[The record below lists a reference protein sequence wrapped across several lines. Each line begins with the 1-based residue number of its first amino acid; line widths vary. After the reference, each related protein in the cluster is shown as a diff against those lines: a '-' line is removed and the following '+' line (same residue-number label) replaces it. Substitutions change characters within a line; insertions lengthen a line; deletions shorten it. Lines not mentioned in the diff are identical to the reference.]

1 MRATSR
7 IIAVLSAATLLGS
20 LLVGT
25 AYAAKPVTGNPAGDL
40 DQCANGGVNAAPI
53 QCAGSAWQN
62 GNLNGNQ
69 AHYSEGHSVPYRLR
83 FTGLTVGTVYNATI
97 EWDTTQSGKHALDY
111 LTSFDRTE
119 TTANACSGVTGSFC
133 AGAGT
138 PIAIPGDLNV
148 SGAGVSQVAGS
159 FRLWGGNT
167 TSTSGYTLS
176 APYTGSSAT
185 KITVTF
191 TATVANPVLAWGG
204 HIATRI
210 DWGQNN
216 SAVSINGS
224 PFHMRFLD
232 LNGSGGNQDRSLSN
246 DAVVFPAQITI
257 IKDTSPNAATS
268 FSFTPSAGIL
278 EGFPPASPPVAASTF
293 GLVDNGAA
301 GTNTKQLSTTT
312 FGSNLT
318 VIEADPG
325 AAYAVTGACVES
337 GTQDSS
343 FSGRTATIKAQEA
356 EVITCTFTNT
366 LQNGTITLTK
376 VVQSNNGGNAGVNDF
391 GLTIG
396 GQVVSSGGS
405 IVATPGTPYAIN
417 ETLLPGY
424 EFVSITGTGCPAA
437 LGGTVTVGGGG
448 SVSCTITNRD
458 LAPTLAL
465 TKTVSNT
472 SGGNN
477 PRSDWTLTATAAA
490 GSGAS
495 NISGSADVTA
505 TAAKSNVVYTLSE
518 SNVLGYTNGTTWIC
532 SGTGVHQ
539 EANTVTLEEGAAGI
553 CNVTN
558 TDQAPTL
565 ALTKTVTNSNG
576 GNNPK
581 TDWTLSATAPVG
593 SGFATISGTA
603 DVGATVARSN
613 IVYTL
618 SESAVAGYT
627 NGTTWTCTDAATPDR
642 FSQTAT
648 TVTLFEGAAVS
659 CSVTNTDQAPTL
671 ALDKIVSNPNGGNN
685 PQSAWTLSATPEAN
699 SVGATL
705 ISGSADV
712 GPSAA
717 KSNVVYT
724 LSESSVP
731 GYTNGTTWT
740 CSDGPG
746 ADRFSQTDTTVTLFE
761 GAAVSCSVT
770 NADIA
775 PTLALDKDVSNT
787 NGGNN
792 LQGDWTLSATP
803 EANLVGATLISGSA
817 DVGATAAKSNVIYTL
832 SESTVLGYTNG
843 TTWTCTGTGVHQ
855 VNNTVSLDE
864 GAVGSCTVT
873 NTDQAPTLALTKVVS
888 NTSGG
893 NDPKSSWILTATPA
907 AGSGYSPI
915 SGSADVI
922 ATAAKSNVVY
932 TLSESNV
939 TGYTN
944 GTIWTCT
951 DTASPDR
958 FSQTDTTVTLFEG
971 AAVSCSVTNVDDA
984 PTLALTKTVSN
995 LSGGNN
1001 DKSDWTLSATAPIGS
1016 GFATITGAADVL
1028 ATPARSNIVYTLSE
1042 STVLGYTNG
1051 TSWTCTDAA
1060 SPDRFTQTATTVT
1073 LFEGAAVS
1081 CTVTNTD
1088 VAPTLALD
1096 KTIDD
1101 DFGGGASEEDFV
1113 LTAHPA
1119 SGSDITN
1126 LDGGDVEATAAK
1138 ANMAYTLSE
1147 TSLPGYAGRAW
1158 TCSDGADPDRFS
1170 LVGNVVTL
1178 DEGAVVTCSIIND
1191 DSPASPTGTSVQH
1204 WVLHDTLTI
1213 SGIRPGGDPSNL
1225 ATVTFR
1231 LYSDDTCATQVGDDE
1246 VVGITAGVAATS
1258 DGVTV
1263 YETGLYYWTAEYS
1276 GDAYNNDFTTTC
1288 GEEITQIQAKDNHG
1302 GGRDDLL
1309 LPI

>member
-7 IIAVLSAATLLGS
+7 MIAVLSAATLLGS

-40 DQCANGGVNAAPI
+40 DQCANGGVNAAAI
-53 QCAGSAWQN
+53 LCAGSAWQN

-83 FTGLTVGTVYNATI
+83 LSGLTVGTQYHVTI

-111 LTSFDRTE
+111 LTSYNRTE
-119 TTANACSGVTGSFC
+119 SSANPCSGVTGCTLASPN
-133 AGAGT
+133 T
-138 PIAIPGDLNV
+138 YAIPVDPNLGTV
-148 SGAGVSQVAGS
+148 TPVAGVFS
-159 FRLWGGNT
+159 LWGGSFLAPPNGA
-167 TSTSGYTLS
+167 SGYTLS
-176 APYTGSSAT
+176 GTYAGSSAT
-185 KITVTF
+185 KITLHF
-191 TATVANPVLAWGG
+191 TASVANPVLAWGG

-268 FSFTPSAGIL
+268 FSFTPSTGIL
-278 EGFPPASPPVAASTF
+278 DGFPPATPPVAATTF
-293 GLVDNGAA
+293 NLVDNGAA
-301 GTNTKQLSTTT
+301 GTNTKQLSTVM

-318 VIEADPG
+318 VSEADPG
-325 AAYAVTGACVES
+325 AAYTVTGACVES

-343 FSGRTATIKAQEA
+343 FSGRTATISAQEA

-366 LQNGTITLTK
+366 LNNGTITLTK
-376 VVQSNNGGNAGVNDF
+376 VVQNTNGGNAGVNDF

-396 GQVVSSGGS
+396 GQPVSSGGS

-417 ETLLPGY
+417 ETLLDGY
-424 EFVSITGTGCPAA
+424 AFVSISGAGCPAA

-477 PRSDWTLTATAAA
+477 PKSDWTLTATAAA

-539 EANTVTLEEGAAGI
+539 EANTVTLDEGAAGI

-565 ALTKTVTNSNG
+565 ALTKTVSNSNG

-581 TDWTLSATAPVG
+581 SDWTLSATAPVG

-603 DVGATVARSN
+603 DVGATAARSN
-613 IVYTL
+613 IAYTL

-627 NGTTWTCTDAATPDR
+627 NGTTWTCSDAATPDR
-642 FSQTAT
+642 FTQTAT

-724 LSESSVP
+724 LSESSVT
-731 GYTNGTTWT
+731 GYTNGTIWT

-770 NADIA
+770 NTDQA
-775 PTLALDKDVSNT
+775 PTLALDKIVSNT

-792 LQGDWTLSATP
+792 LQGDWTLTATP
-803 EANLVGATLISGSA
+803 AAGSGYTTISGSA
-817 DVGATAAKSNVIYTL
+817 DVSATAAKSNVIYTL

-855 VNNTVSLDE
+855 VDNTVSLDE
-864 GAVGSCTVT
+864 GAAGSCSVT

-888 NTSGG
+888 NTNGG
-893 NDPKSSWILTATPA
+893 NDPKSSWTLTATPA
-907 AGSGYSPI
+907 AGSGYLSI
-915 SGSADVI
+915 SGSADVS

-932 TLSESNV
+932 TLSESSV

-951 DTASPDR
+951 DAASPDR
-958 FSQTDTTVTLFEG
+958 FSQTDNTVTLFEG
-971 AAVSCSVTNVDDA
+971 AAVSCSVTNADNA

-1001 DKSDWTLSATAPIGS
+1001 DKSDWTLSATPPVGS
-1016 GFATITGAADVL
+1016 GFTTISGSADV
-1028 ATPARSNIVYTLSE
+1028 AAAAARSNIVYTLSE
-1042 STVLGYTNG
+1042 SNVTGYTNG
-1051 TSWTCTDAA
+1051 TTWTCTDAA
-1060 SPDRFTQTATTVT
+1060 SPDRFSQTATTVT

-1081 CTVTNTD
+1081 CNVTNTD

-1113 LTAHPA
+1113 LSATPTI
-1119 SGSDITN
+1119 GSVITD
-1126 LDGGDVEATAAK
+1126 LGGDVPATGAK
-1138 ANMAYTLSE
+1138 SNMEYTLTE
-1147 TSLPGYAGRAW
+1147 TALPGYEGRAW
-1158 TCSDGADPDRFS
+1158 TCSDNASPDRFS
-1170 LVGNVVTL
+1170 LAGNVVTL
-1178 DEGAVVTCSIIND
+1178 FEGAVVTCSIIND
-1191 DSPASPTGTSVQH
+1191 DSPASPTGSTVQH

-1213 SGIRPGGDPSNL
+1213 SGIRPGGDPDNL

-1231 LYSDDTCATQVGDDE
+1231 LFSDDECGTLVGART
-1246 VVGITAGVAATS
+1246 VGISAGGVAATS
-1258 DGVTV
+1258 VGVTV
-1263 YETGLYYWTAEYS
+1263 YETGLYYWTAAYS
-1276 GDAYNNDFTTTC
+1276 GDAYNNDFTTDC

-1309 LPI
+1309 LPS